1 MLLPTL
7 FVFVC
12 VFSAMKVKTKHNSSG
27 CHKCHIDRQS
37 KYNKTTEAT
46 TKEATIN
53 STIIQTYHSNT
64 HTHTHIWPNG
74 NQLFW
79 AGNLLMRL
87 NKLCGE
93 KEAETTATTITNSLS
108 AENAADLQF
117 LWKIHLCLFFRRGQ
131 ANRFSSD
138 LKRCHDVVFLWLFL
152 STLPL
157 HLH

>member
-1 MLLPTL
+1 M
-7 FVFVC
+7 
-12 VFSAMKVKTKHNSSG
+12 
-27 CHKCHIDRQS
+27 
-37 KYNKTTEAT
+37 
-46 TKEATIN
+46 
-53 STIIQTYHSNT
+53 
-64 HTHTHIWPNG
+64 WPNG
-74 NQLFW
+74 DQLFW

-93 KEAETTATTITNSLS
+93 KVAETTATTTETTATNSLS

-117 LWKIHLCLFFRRGQ
+117 LWKIYLGFFFRAGQ

-138 LKRCHDVVFLWLFL
+138 LKRCHECCFLVASF